1 VRAIDAAGKD
11 MDEDADG
18 IAEGRG
24 GSAALPRLSARAWVA
39 VGAGLAALIAIA
51 AMVGLRMAE
60 QPVRW
65 QNVGFTVDSPF
76 EARATYDVFLYT
88 DEPVDCQ
95 VRALDVRFAVVGA
108 ATERVLPSDGEH
120 QRITT
125 TVTTTET
132 ANTVVVEYCGLA
144 E

>member
-1 VRAIDAAGKD
+1 

-24 GSAALPRLSARAWVA
+24 GSAALPRLSARAWIA
-39 VGAGLAALIAIA
+39 VGAGLLVLIAIA
-51 AMVGLRMAE
+51 AMVGLRMAQ
-60 QPVRW
+60 QPARW
-65 QNVGFTVDSPF
+65 QNVGFVVESPF
-76 EARATYDVFLYT
+76 EATATYDVFLYT
-88 DEPVDCQ
+88 DEPVDCH

-108 ATERVLPSDGEH
+108 ATERVLPGDGAH

-132 ANTVVVEYCGLA
+132 ANTVVVEFC
-144 E
+144 EVVE